1 MRLWLCQLVACF
13 LELIRL
19 AVLERERRSP
29 GVDIRTRSRLRP
41 LWGFIAMVVRI
52 AVAAVSW
59 SLIATSAFAINPV
72 PELDPGSAVTALTL
86 LAGGLVVLRGRRRR

>member
-1 MRLWLCQLVACF
+1 
-13 LELIRL
+13 
-19 AVLERERRSP
+19 
-29 GVDIRTRSRLRP
+29 
-41 LWGFIAMVVRI
+41 MVVRI

-59 SLIATSAFAINPV
+59 SLIATSAFAIGPV